1 MTAKS
6 KADIYKFIYISLTLL
21 LLVQLVD
28 FLVQDNLRFSLNQQL
43 FFGLMGDNL
52 IAYAIAIPVLTIIIY
67 LFVKKIIGIE
77 ACLIATG
84 LISNIFDRIFY
95 GGVVDYFS
103 IFFIPKFNL
112 ADILIIAGSLI
123 LVYKI
128 IKTI

>member
-28 FLVQDNLRFSLNQQL
+28 FLVRDNLRFSLNQQL
-43 FFGLMGDNL
+43 FFGLIGNNL
-52 IAYAIAIPVLTIIIY
+52 IAYAIVIPVLTIIIY

-77 ACLIATG
+77 ACLIVTG
-84 LISNIFDRIFY
+84 LVSNIFDRIFY

-112 ADILIIAGSLI
+112 ADILIITGSLI